1 MKREKRTVKRAKN
14 DVEMMI
20 DPDTYTGAPQPVKPG
35 KFGFPVQQGII
46 KPGIYMQPNGKP
58 VMIMPLLAGAQ
69 KPEFMNVPAA
79 PVVEAPVQTG
89 KKKRK

>member
-1 MKREKRTVKRAKN
+1 MKREKRTVRRAKN

-20 DPDTYTGAPQPVKPG
+20 DPDTYTGAPQPAKPG

-46 KPGIYMQPNGKP
+46 KPGVYMQPNGKP

-79 PVVEAPVQTG
+79 PVVEAPVQNG
-89 KKKRK
+89 KKRK

>member
-20 DPDTYTGAPQPVKPG
+20 DPDTYTGAPQPQKPG

-58 VMIMPLLAGAQ
+58 VMIMPMLAGAQ
-69 KPEFMNVPAA
+69 KPEFMNIPAA
-79 PVVEAPVQTG
+79 PVAEVPVQTG
-89 KKKRK
+89 KKRK